1 MHVVGKQ
8 LCHLFSPFP
17 ARTHLRSTSSFN
29 LLNESPRRRHFDRLL
44 VLDFEA
50 TCDRKRGTIRPQEII
65 EFPVLNVE
73 TNSFEIVGTFHRYV
87 KPEIHPTLTPFCTS
101 LTGII
106 QDMVEDESPLKTVM
120 EDFHQWFI
128 SQNLQNKKFAFVT
141 CGDWDLQ
148 QLLPRQ
154 CIHTGLGIPA
164 YFKSWINIKM
174 IFAESTG
181 VYPRN
186 LPHMLSHA
194 NLVQSGRL
202 HSGIDDC
209 HNIAAVV
216 RFLGLQQNSQW
227 RLTSFLED

>member
-1 MHVVGKQ
+1 MAGKR
-8 LCHLFSPFP
+8 LCHLFIPFP
-17 ARTHLRSTSSFN
+17 ARTQLRSKSSFN
-29 LLNESPRRRHFDRLL
+29 RFDESPRRHHFDRLL

-50 TCDRKRGTIRPQEII
+50 TCDSKRGTIRPQEII

-106 QDMVEDESPLKTVM
+106 QDMVEDEAPLKTVM
-120 EDFHQWFI
+120 EDFHKWLL
-128 SQNLQNKKFAFVT
+128 SQDLFNKEFAFVT
-141 CGDWDLQ
+141 CGDWDLKE
-148 QLLPRQ
+148 LLPRQ
-154 CIHTGLGIPA
+154 FLHTGQVIPA

-186 LPHMLSHA
+186 LSHMLSHA

-209 HNIAAVV
+209 RNIAAVV